1 MEQQE
6 SAALARVLALLGQ
19 PFQNPRPLT
28 PTQLWLPLDLLSG
41 LPSGAGLGSLIHFP
55 WACMLL
61 CETGLGVPG
70 TQVTLASPGVLD

>member
-6 SAALARVLALLGQ
+6 SAALARVLASLGQ
-19 PFQNPRPLT
+19 PFRT
-28 PTQLWLPLDLLSG
+28 LWLPLDLFS
-41 LPSGAGLGSLIHFP
+41 GLGSLIHFP
-55 WACMLL
+55 WACTLL

>member
-19 PFQNPRPLT
+19 PFRTLAPSPPRSCGCPWTCFLASR
-28 PTQLWLPLDLLSG
+28 P
-41 LPSGAGLGSLIHFP
+41 GAGLGSLIHFP